1 MQLFILMSGVSLII
15 LLLSLEFSIFS
26 RLDWEGVP
34 GMVLSN
40 SSSGI
45 PGLHHH
51 TQLLCGPVVL
61 NSDSFTCVSGA
72 LPVSAIFLFSLLCFL
87 LATYLSLFPS
97 LILNCSLTLI
107 CHKIFCVPL
116 CCTLKQV
123 SLHVSPTALTS
134 HTVYFPV
141 SLPVGWTSEASMK
154 FSTYTHKC

>member
-34 GMVLSN
+34 GWSCPTPVLGFQVCTTTPSFCV
-40 SSSGI
+40 
-45 PGLHHH
+45 GLWSWI
-51 TQLLCGPVVL
+51 QILSLVCLVLCQ
-61 NSDSFTCVSGA
+61 FQE
-72 LPVSAIFLFSLLCFL
+72 IFLFSLLCFL
-87 LATYLSLFPS
+87 LATYLSLCTS

-116 CCTLKQV
+116 CCTLEQV

-134 HTVYFPV
+134 HTVFFPV
-141 SLPVGWTSEASMK
+141 SLPVGWTSEAPMK